1 MLRIIY
7 IILYPL
13 LKLLVSVGLWL
24 VYFTRIKGR
33 KHIPPKGVPVLVC
46 ANHTGYSD
54 PVFVT
59 LAFPFWRRLCYMA
72 KAPIFKKKVIRKLL
86 ETVDAFPV
94 EQRSGDVSALRHA
107 IEKVQEGTPVLVF
120 PEGARRLRGIDNL
133 DALPGVGMIAV
144 KADCLILPVYITPYL
159 TPFRRKTVVIGEAYK
174 PERLPGERPGAAYRR
189 IANETLEK
197 IRELGREIGEGW

>member
-1 MLRIIY
+1 MLRAIY
-7 IILYPL
+7 VILYPL
-13 LKLLVSVGLWL
+13 LKILVSTGLWL

-33 KHIPPKGVPVLVC
+33 KNIPPKGVPVLVC

-59 LAFPFWRRLCYMA
+59 LAYPFCRKLCYMA
-72 KAPIFKKKVIRKLL
+72 KATLFKSRIKRKLL
-86 ETVDAFPV
+86 ETVDVFPV

-133 DALPGVGMIAV
+133 EALPGIGMIAM
-144 KADCLILPVYITPYL
+144 KADCLILPIYVTPYL
-159 TPFRRKTVVIGEAYK
+159 APFRRKTVVIGEAYK

-189 IANETLEK
+189 IADETLEK
-197 IRELGREIGEGW
+197 ILDLGREVGEGW